1 MLKGWFRVRAQGKSS
16 FTVLSMMLA
25 LVVALSVLPSTALA
39 DPAPVS
45 VSVSPNLSTV
55 ALETNR
61 GIVTQ
66 DKVKVT
72 GLINSNSTIVW
83 SNYGKASAETIP
95 AVGTSFSTI
104 SNIYTKNLN
113 YNAFVPAADGDILS
127 IVEVDAQSGE
137 VLGYTN
143 LPVGAIH
150 IGTVAP
156 MVDRNYVFPGIQ
168 AGYNQFLQGANF
180 YNTPNGVTL
189 SNFISSDTAIAFAS
203 PNGWY
208 FYINGVSSGSA
219 SISFDAADNL
229 TGDKIRTTIPVSVVS
244 NRQPYLNDNEE
255 YYFTGKALTL
265 SVNPPTAQWV
275 PDSIEV
281 NGVAVPSESY
291 TYTPGVIG
299 QSDGKIVLQAS
310 VLSEGD
316 NKIVVKTYDTID
328 GVYEITLHQSQH
340 SYYMSEPLI
349 DRASG
354 GLNATVKFVR
364 NIENNSYRDKSTV
377 IFQLMN
383 GDVPVDTVSVTT
395 DRLNG
400 YQTNRVHFN
409 LADAA
414 TNPNYS
420 VRAFLIT
427 GDNADPGNLGYNLVT
442 EVNAT
447 EFEQRYQEWRDWD

>member
-1 MLKGWFRVRAQGKSS
+1 MLKGWFKVKAQGKSS

-39 DPAPVS
+39 APTP

-66 DKVKVT
+66 GKVKVT
-72 GLINSNSTIVW
+72 GLFNSNSTVVW
-83 SNYGKASAETIP
+83 STYGKASAEVVPET
-95 AVGTSFSTI
+95 GTSFSTI
-104 SNIYTKNLN
+104 AGAYSYNLN
-113 YNAFVPAADGDILS
+113 YNPFVPAAAGDILS

-137 VLGYTN
+137 VVGYTS
-143 LPVGAIH
+143 LAVGANH
-150 IGTVAP
+150 VGTVAP

-180 YNTPNGVTL
+180 YDTPNGVTL
-189 SNFISSDTAIAFAS
+189 SNFISSDTAIASAS

-208 FYINGVSSGSA
+208 FYINGVSTGTA
-219 SISFDAADNL
+219 TISFDAADNL
-229 TGDKIRTTIPVSVVS
+229 TGDKIRTTMPVSVVTF
-244 NRQPYLNDNEE
+244 RQPYLNNNED
-255 YYFTGKALTL
+255 YYFTGKALTI
-265 SVNPPTAQWV
+265 SVNPPTAQWA

-281 NGVAVPSESY
+281 NGVTVSSESY
-291 TYTPGVIG
+291 TYTPGVFG
-299 QSDGKIVLQAS
+299 QIDGEIVLQAS
-310 VLSEGD
+310 VLSEGE

-328 GVYEITLHQSQH
+328 GVYETTLHQSEH

-354 GLNATVKFVR
+354 GLTASVKFVR
-364 NIENNSYRDKSTV
+364 NITNNSYNDQATV

-400 YQTNRVHFN
+400 YQTNRAHFN

-427 GDNADPGNLGYNLVT
+427 GDNADPSNLGYNLVT
-442 EVNAT
+442 EVDAT
-447 EFEQRYQEWRDWD
+447 EFEQRYQEWRNWD